1 MNRIDP
7 DRLIQL
13 RAARGLS
20 RQRLAKSS
28 HVSARQIARLEVAE
42 EPVDV
47 RATTMS
53 RLAATLDVEP
63 AVLAGEPPVPTD
75 LGVVDVQPVNVLPDV
90 LVELRKR
97 KGWSRRQ
104 LAEAARV
111 SPQMIER
118 TERAARAGQRACADF
133 GAARSF
139 HPGFR
144 RADAQGTDSV
154 PCRIRARSQERMH
167 GPGAGIAGDGLVPS
181 RPKGVHDCDT
191 GDAGLLPWPKGHRLH
206 RLCAHRIAQTR
217 PARCGH
223 RTARPVTA
231 REPARKVEGASQRA
245 MEHPHQRP
253 VADLLRVAGWEPR
266 PHRRSNH
273 RLPLKEGEVS

>member
-53 RLAATLDVEP
+53 RLASTLDVEP
-63 AVLAGEPPVPTD
+63 AVLAAETPVPTD
-75 LGVVDVQPVNVLPDV
+75 LGVADVQPVNVLPDI

-118 TERAARAGQRACADF
+118 TERQPGPVNVRARTSERPGVFTPGSGALTRREQIPSRAEFVHGRGNACMVPARA
-133 GAARSF
+133 
-139 HPGFR
+139 
-144 RADAQGTDSV
+144 V
-154 PCRIRARSQERMH
+154 
-167 GPGAGIAGDGLVPS
+167 
-181 RPKGVHDCDT
+181 
-191 GDAGLLPWPKGHRLH
+191 
-206 RLCAHRIAQTR
+206 
-217 PARCGH
+217 
-223 RTARPVTA
+223 
-231 REPARKVEGASQRA
+231 
-245 MEHPHQRP
+245 
-253 VADLLRVAGWEPR
+253 
-266 PHRRSNH
+266 
-273 RLPLKEGEVS
+273 